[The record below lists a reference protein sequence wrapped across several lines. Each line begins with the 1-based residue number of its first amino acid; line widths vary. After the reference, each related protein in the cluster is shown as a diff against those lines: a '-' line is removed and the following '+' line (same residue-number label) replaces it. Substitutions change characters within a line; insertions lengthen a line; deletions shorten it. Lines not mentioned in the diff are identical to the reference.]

1 MDPLYFYLLGLV
13 VLAFL
18 INIVLVTRSR
28 FSGSE
33 VGVAP
38 VVQGALAVPL
48 FLVSAAVLFLTG
60 DLGWHTRQWVLL
72 LPLAL
77 QLAYFLYTGDLR
89 AFFKPDAGGF
99 LTRSF
104 IASIAAGTVVAAGL
118 AWVTGVLAA

>member
-1 MDPLYFYLLGLV
+1 MDSLYFYLLGLV

-28 FSGSE
+28 FPGGE

-38 VVQGALAVPL
+38 VVQAALAVPL
-48 FLVSAAVLFLTG
+48 FLVSAAVLFLTR
-60 DLGWHTRQWVLL
+60 DLGWHTRQWILL
-72 LPLAL
+72 LPLVL

-89 AFFKPDAGGF
+89 TFFKPDAGGF

-104 IASIAAGTVVAAGL
+104 IGSIAASTVIACAL
-118 AWVTGVLAA
+118 AWAMGALAA